1 MLGVNAK
8 LEVLQLKIVLT
19 ILCFWFP
26 CGAYSC
32 FVGYA
37 LHFTTRFDM
46 SDVKLII
53 NASSAYTA
61 ISWW

>member
-8 LEVLQLKIVLT
+8 LHTLQLKIVLT
-19 ILCFWFP
+19 ILNLSFP
-26 CGAYSC
+26 WGAYSR
-32 FVGYA
+32 FVGFA

-53 NASSAYTA
+53 NASSAYTN
-61 ISWW
+61 ISW